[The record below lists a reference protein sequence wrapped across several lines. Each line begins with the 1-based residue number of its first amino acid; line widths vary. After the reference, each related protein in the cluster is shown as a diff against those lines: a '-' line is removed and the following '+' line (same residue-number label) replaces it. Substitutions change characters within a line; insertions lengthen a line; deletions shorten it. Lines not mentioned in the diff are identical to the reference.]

1 MNSPRGS
8 VLDPVTYGGPE
19 ETIDDVSLS
28 QQLFSYETAEG
39 LVVGRTFNVVFTI
52 DRPVSKVWP
61 LYKDFNAWQNQF
73 GHFYSGVVG
82 DLYSSEEHDL
92 GEETFAMSTD
102 PENLGR
108 HEFSILRVFPG
119 QAMVIFQPIAE
130 EGATESRFF
139 FGRGGVS
146 PGFHI
151 YMLNRQGD
159 KTLVTILM
167 EHATRTKDLSVE
179 EALKPWYT
187 MMENGHRK
195 FRDLMIPGFKAM
207 VYEQTA
213 A

>member
-1 MNSPRGS
+1 MTTSKGT
-8 VLDPVTYGGPE
+8 VLEPVYYDGPE

-39 LVVGRTFNVVFTI
+39 LVVGRTFNVIFTV
-52 DRPVSKVWP
+52 DRPVTEVWP
-61 LYKDFNAWQNQF
+61 LFKDFNRWQNQF

-108 HEFSILRVFPG
+108 HEFSILRVIPQ
-119 QAMVIFQPIAE
+119 QAMIIFQPIAE

-151 YMLNRQGD
+151 YMLNRQGN

-167 EHATRTKDLSVE
+167 EHATRVKDISVE
-179 EALKPWYT
+179 EALKPWWT
-187 MMENGHRK
+187 MVDAGHRK
-195 FRDLMIPGFKAM
+195 FRDLMIPGFKDM
-207 VYEQTA
+207 LTECSA